1 MLTPSAR
8 SQRMSPHPSS
18 AVEPLPTPD
27 RAMQLVAD
35 MDNRIVDV
43 QKAAAA
49 GLAPRVDAEDA
60 SDVVSSPEPPD

>member
-1 MLTPSAR
+1 
-8 SQRMSPHPSS
+8 
-18 AVEPLPTPD
+18 VEPLPTPD